1 MIPKF
6 ETQAIRTQTE
16 QSQFQ
21 EHSSPLYLTSSFVFE
36 DAEEMRAS
44 FAEEKERNIYSRFS
58 NPNTSEFIQ
67 KVCQMEG
74 AEDGVAFASGMGAV
88 FGTFATFL
96 NAGDH
101 LISARAVFGST
112 HSLFTKYFPKWN
124 IETSY
129 FAVDQLDAVEDLIQ
143 ENTRCIYVESPTNP
157 GVDILDL
164 EALGKIAKKH
174 KLLFIV
180 DNCFATPY
188 LQTPIQFGAD
198 LVIHSATKLMDGQ
211 GRVLGGIT
219 VGKKDL
225 IRELYLFARNT
236 GASLSPFNAWVLSK
250 SLETLSVRV
259 DRHCEN
265 ALALAQKLEQLEEIN
280 WVKYPFLPSHSQ
292 YKLAQKQMKQG
303 GTIVSFEL
311 KGGVEAGR
319 NFINKIQ
326 LCSLSANLGDSR
338 TIVTHPASTT
348 HSKLSTAD
356 QLAVGITGGM
366 IRLSLGL
373 EHQEDIWNDLKQAIT
388 Q

>member
-16 QSQFQ
+16 QTQFQ

-67 KVCQMEG
+67 KVGQMEG

-219 VGKKDL
+219 VGKKEL

-280 WVKYPFLPSHSQ
+280 WVKYPFLPSHPQ
-292 YKLAQKQMKQG
+292 YELAQKQMKQG

-366 IRLSLGL
+366 IRLSVGL